1 MYYVVAAV
9 YVFGLPLSASCDP
22 SITPNTRLSGM
33 MTAVN
38 VYGHLPAT
46 QYYSLPFFG
55 WMSLAYLF
63 TLVVWVMLCIQ
74 YSKEIMS
81 VHLMIL
87 VLSFSL
93 FRKLTPRWF

>member
-1 MYYVVAAV
+1 
-9 YVFGLPLSASCDP
+9 
-22 SITPNTRLSGM
+22 M

>member
-9 YVFGLPLSASCDP
+9 SVCAVCVTCSCDP

-38 VYGHLPAT
+38 IYGHLPAT

-63 TLVVWVMLCIQ
+63 TLLIWVMLCIQ

-87 VLSFSL
+87 VGLAL
-93 FRKLTPRWF
+93 PAENRWF